1 MHWPDGAVCGACF
14 TAAVRTY
21 GTCAFCGEHRL
32 LPGRSAAGAPLCRD
46 CAGITTTLTCDRC
59 GREAER
65 LRAGHCARCVLTAD
79 LEHILRPTSPADLRI
94 KRLIT
99 ILGDGHLRAVNR
111 ASQRDSDG

>member
-65 LRAGHCARCVLTAD
+65 LRAGTAPAVCSPLTSNTSSV
-79 LEHILRPTSPADLRI
+79 RPHRRTCGSNDSSPSSATATSGP
-94 KRLIT
+94 
-99 ILGDGHLRAVNR
+99 
-111 ASQRDSDG
+111 